1 MRPITGLHLNAVC
14 SPVTGEQ
21 VKGLRRT
28 QRPDEETKGRALRP
42 MKKDEY
48 VPEDKKTPSGRYWM
62 DKDEN
67 GKLRVHFDDP
77 SRTEDPITGNKKV
90 GAANEAGT
98 VEYLGDVKAAEAS
111 GKAAQTEALVDK
123 AENAVN
129 GSDRADA
136 SDGSIKADEAG
147 KKQMT
152 GVPGENGDKKADGP
166 EEDGKKANGSDEKKK
181 VETCTGDTSKVDREI
196 EKLKRKK
203 KELEQKVNRES
214 DPDKAEDLKKQLA
227 QVERELSQKDN
238 DSYRRRHT
246 VFH

>member
-1 MRPITGLHLNAVC
+1 MDWNGFC
-14 SPVTGEQ
+14 SR
-21 VKGLRRT
+21 KR
-28 QRPDEETKGRALRP
+28 QRK
-42 MKKDEY
+42 
-48 VPEDKKTPSGRYWM
+48 
-62 DKDEN
+62 
-67 GKLRVHFDDP
+67 
-77 SRTEDPITGNKKV
+77 
-90 GAANEAGT
+90 
-98 VEYLGDVKAAEAS
+98 
-111 GKAAQTEALVDK
+111 
-123 AENAVN
+123 
-129 GSDRADA
+129 
-136 SDGSIKADEAG
+136 
-147 KKQMT
+147 
-152 GVPGENGDKKADGP
+152 GDKKADGP